1 MICKRCGNEY
11 EGSVCPK
18 CGYSDRA
25 VFGAPT
31 RSRGAPAERYK
42 ERKSHKKFWL
52 TLLVILVAIGI
63 DLGIMIPVLGYILD
77 PFRTRGDAER
87 IELGD
92 SEEFVAFVMLTPAH
106 LTENDRSYYFD
117 RSFWNGK
124 RRDYGYKSIEIAWEP
139 GNGGMM
145 VSEVIYNAYASSY
158 GYNKKELVSY
168 ELLDESVVKRGY
180 FEFPYRAYYTD
191 GSYYLGYGYDNITET
206 GLQTLEWRDKFG
218 NELTAEVYID

>member
-77 PFRTRGDAER
+77 PFRTSGVAER

-92 SEEFVAFVMLTPAH
+92 LSLIH
-106 LTENDRSYYFD
+106 
-117 RSFWNGK
+117 
-124 RRDYGYKSIEIAWEP
+124 I
-139 GNGGMM
+139 
-145 VSEVIYNAYASSY
+145 
-158 GYNKKELVSY
+158 
-168 ELLDESVVKRGY
+168 
-180 FEFPYRAYYTD
+180 
-191 GSYYLGYGYDNITET
+191 
-206 GLQTLEWRDKFG
+206 
-218 NELTAEVYID
+218 